1 MQRQFKIF
9 SLYLLYFG
17 ITILFSH
24 SKLATGML
32 NTGTDLSFF
41 QAHFIPSTQENI
53 PAKAHSF
60 IFYRNGIDE
69 KFILVSHIAQRNLIH
84 GNFTLSDIR
93 LDNSKHS
100 KYLVSFSSFLAI
112 QPEFFSYY
120 SPHSPPVF
128 C

>member
-17 ITILFSH
+17 ITIVFSH
-24 SKLATGML
+24 SKLASGML
-32 NTGTDLSFF
+32 SSGSDLSFS
-41 QAHFIPSTQENI
+41 QANFIPSTQENT

-84 GNFTLSDIR
+84 GNFTLPDIR
-93 LDNSKHS
+93 LDDSNHP
-100 KYLVSFSSFLAI
+100 KYLVLFSSFLAI